1 MSRLAIA
8 RSAPLFCVAGA
19 FACAGFARPERV
31 YLDRVMAPEPVAAEL
46 DRSMQAFA
54 AEGFTGT
61 VLVAR
66 GGRVL
71 LYKGYGDANRARHL
85 PNTAETK
92 YPFGA
97 LANQFTAA
105 GILQLESEGKLQL
118 DAPAATWLGH
128 EAGDV
133 TLAQLLTRSR
143 EVEGAPTG
151 IRPARSTG
159 SVESPEVERFR
170 TAGPSY
176 ALLERVLTAVTGRS
190 LHDVRQERL
199 FGPGQVSRTVYDDGL
214 LGDSLVARG
223 YTGPYGSTVVV
234 TGLVGPLADL
244 FHWHQA
250 LHAGAVLPTK
260 ARERMFTP
268 AENGYGLG
276 WVVGRTA
283 NGVAIIEHASDQPG
297 FQLWYGYVPSDNV
310 LVLLAANN
318 DLGFRRP
325 VADRLTAILTGGA
338 REAERGVTKEERI
351 GGK

>member
-1 MSRLAIA
+1 MSRLAFA
-8 RSAPLFCVAGA
+8 GSAPLFCVAGTL
-19 FACAGFARPERV
+19 ACAGLARPERV
-31 YLDRVMAPEPVAAEL
+31 YLERVMAPVPVAAEL
-46 DRSMQAFA
+46 DRTMRGFA

-71 LYKGYGDANRARHL
+71 LYQGYGDANRARHL

-97 LANQFTAA
+97 LTNQLTAA
-105 GILQLESEGKLQL
+105 RILQLEAEGRLRL
-118 DAPAATWLGH
+118 DAPVSSWLGAG
-128 EAGDV
+128 AGDA
-133 TLAQLLTRSR
+133 TLADLLTRTR
-143 EVEGAPTG
+143 EAAVSPAG
-151 IRPARSTG
+151 IRPATSSSSGERAA
-159 SVESPEVERFR
+159 VERF
-170 TAGPSY
+170 ASVGPSY
-176 ALLERVLTAVTGRS
+176 ALLEQVLVTLTGRS
-190 LHDVRQERL
+190 PYDVPRGL
-199 FGPGQVSRTVYDDGL
+199 PSGPGTLSRTVFDDGL
-214 LGDSLVARG
+214 LNDSLVARG
-223 YTGPYGSTVVV
+223 YTGPHGSTIVV

-250 LHAGAVLPTK
+250 LHAGAVLPTE

-283 NGVAIIEHASDQPG
+283 NGVSIIEHASDQPG
-297 FQLWYGYVPSDNV
+297 FQLWYGYFPTQDV

-325 VADRLTAILTGGA
+325 VAERLTAILTGGA

-351 GGK
+351 GGN

>member
-1 MSRLAIA
+1 MSRLAFA
-8 RSAPLFCVAGA
+8 RLASLCGVTGTL
-19 FACAGFARPERV
+19 ACAGFARPERV
-31 YLDRVMAPEPVAAEL
+31 YLERVVAPEPVAAEL
-46 DRSMQAFA
+46 DRTMRRFA
-54 AEGFTGT
+54 TEGYTGT

-97 LANQFTAA
+97 LANQFTAT
-105 GILQLESEGKLQL
+105 GILQLEAEGRLRL
-118 DAPAATWLGH
+118 DAPASTWLGH

-133 TLAQLLTRSR
+133 TLADLLTRSR
-143 EVEGAPTG
+143 ESEGPPAAVRAAKFTG
-151 IRPARSTG
+151 AAEVPG
-159 SVESPEVERFR
+159 VERFR
-170 TAGPSY
+170 SVGPSY
-176 ALLERVLTAVTGRS
+176 ALLERVLTAVTGRT
-190 LHDVRQERL
+190 LQDVQRERL
-199 FGPGQVSRTVYDDGL
+199 FGPGRLSRTVYDDGL
-214 LGDSLVARG
+214 LDDSLVSRG
-223 YTGPYGSTVVV
+223 YTGPHGSTIVV

-250 LHAGAVLPTK
+250 LHAGSVLTAG

-283 NGVAIIEHASDQPG
+283 KGDPIIEHASDQPG
-297 FQLWYGYVPSDNV
+297 FQLWYGYFPAQDV
-310 LVLLAANN
+310 LVLVAANN

-325 VADRLTAILTGGA
+325 VADQLTAILTDGA
-338 REAERGVTKEERI
+338 RDTERGVTKEERI
-351 GGK
+351 GGR